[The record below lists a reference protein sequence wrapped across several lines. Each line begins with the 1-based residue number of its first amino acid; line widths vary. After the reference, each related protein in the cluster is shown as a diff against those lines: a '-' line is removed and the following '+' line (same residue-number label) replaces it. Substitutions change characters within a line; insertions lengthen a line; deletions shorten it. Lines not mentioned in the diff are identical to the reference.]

1 VEGAARL
8 FGEVLHSKDASA
20 AEKAEA
26 IAGLVATALMDGKLD
41 NAEKL
46 AEQLRKNFK
55 DYLEMPYIH
64 AVLNAVEMAKLAPGE
79 GPAEAELRARLDTN
93 KLDHEARLQLAAR
106 LAAAN
111 KLEEA
116 IDQALLLV
124 RYNKSYED
132 GSANRHNCPNPILNA
147 SNAEIR
153 SSALGGLV
161 SPYGILRHSAGA
173 GQKLLLKVFGLLG
186 DSHPLTQQ
194 GRKRLSNLMF
204 V

>member
-79 GPAEAELRARLDTN
+79 GPAEAELRARLDKN

-132 GSANRHNCPNPILNA
+132 GSTNRHNCPNPIVNA
-147 SNAEIR
+147 FRRFHRRISVSCIGR
-153 SSALGGLV
+153 S
-161 SPYGILRHSAGA
+161 
-173 GQKLLLKVFGLLG
+173 
-186 DSHPLTQQ
+186 
-194 GRKRLSNLMF
+194 RLSLR
-204 V
+204 